1 MNMKNITR
9 YNGGDGD
16 RKGFRGWRLC
26 ITRSKEVFVRYFT
39 DREFGS
45 EEASLEAALAMRQE
59 MQDALATFTGEPAE
73 LFARYR
79 KGKPKPVRRRRR
91 AVRKAK

>member
-1 MNMKNITR
+1 MKNITR

-26 ITRSKEVFVRYFT
+26 ITRRKEVFVRYFT

-45 EEASLEAALAMRQE
+45 EEASLQAALAMRQE
-59 MQDALATFTGEPAE
+59 IQEALATFTGEPAE
-73 LFARYR
+73 LFACYR
-79 KGKPKPVRRRRR
+79 KGKPKPARRRRR
-91 AVRKAK
+91 AARKAK